1 MVKGLFTSWT
11 GMANEQKRLDVVTN
25 NLANAATTGYK
36 KDGVTNQSFR
46 NLLTYK
52 IKDVSENYTD
62 KQIGKMSLGVKIGE
76 VYTNYDQGSLR
87 NTGNTYDFAIQGKG
101 LFNVTT
107 TDKDGNQVVK
117 YTRDGSFTMDQNGK
131 LMDVNGN
138 TLMGEGGEIVIPN
151 NAASVTVDES
161 GSIYADGVYVDKVKL
176 TDFTDY
182 NYLKKQGDSFYLAQ
196 DGATQTD
203 SAATIIQ
210 GYTEQSNV
218 NVVSEMANMIAITRA
233 YEANQKVIQT
243 IDGTLDLAA
252 NSVGKV

>member
-11 GMANEQKRLDVVTN
+11 GMANEQKRLDVITN

-52 IKDVSENYTD
+52 VKDMSENYTD

-76 VYTNYDQGSLR
+76 VYTNYDQGSFR
-87 NTGNTYDFAIQGKG
+87 STGNTFDFAIQGKG
-101 LFNVTT
+101 FFNVST
-107 TDKDGNQVVK
+107 TDKNGNEVVK
-117 YTRDGSFTMDQNGK
+117 YTRDGSFTMDQSGK
-131 LMDVNGN
+131 LVDVNGN
-138 TLMGEGGEIVIPN
+138 TLMGEGGEITIPDN
-151 NAASVTVDES
+151 TANVKVDEN
-161 GSIYADGVYVDKVKL
+161 GGIYADGVFVDKIKL

-182 NYLKKQGDSFYLAQ
+182 SYLKKQGDSFYLAQ
-196 DGATQTD
+196 DGATQLD
-203 SAATIIQ
+203 STAKIQQ

-218 NVVSEMANMIAITRA
+218 NVVAEMTSMIAITRA

>member
-11 GMANEQKRLDVVTN
+11 GMANEQKRLDVITN

-46 NLLTYK
+46 NLLAYK
-52 IKDVSENYTD
+52 VKDVSENYTD

-87 NTGNTYDFAIQGKG
+87 STGNTFDFAIQGKG
-101 LFNVTT
+101 FFNVST

-117 YTRDGSFTMDQNGK
+117 YTRDGSFTMNQDGK
-131 LMDVNGN
+131 LVDVNGN
-138 TLMGEGGEIVIPN
+138 TLMGEGGEITIPDN
-151 NAASVTVDES
+151 TANVKVDEN
-161 GSIYADGVYVDKVKL
+161 GSIYADGVFVDKIKL

-182 NYLKKQGDSFYLAQ
+182 SYLKKQGDSFYLPQ
-196 DGATQTD
+196 DGATQLD
-203 SAATIIQ
+203 STATIQQ

-218 NVVSEMANMIAITRA
+218 NVVTEMTSMIAITRA